1 MEAIETKIRQ
11 LPPHLQAEVVD
22 FIDFLLVKTK
32 STGKK
37 RPKLHWIGGLKQ
49 YRNQYSALEL
59 QEMASKWRD

>member
-11 LPPHLQAEVVD
+11 LPPHLQSEVVD

-32 STGKK
+32 SKGKR
-37 RPKLHWIGGLKQ
+37 RPKLNWIGGLKQ